1 VSDAATRKQKIDLAG
16 LRFDESDPAG
26 LLLSTLNT
34 ALAIRKQLDALT
46 RSGVYTNTG
55 PLVTFAECFQPEA
68 RYALELFASAHEFEL
83 TSANGFLTCS
93 VNGVAFAKVMLAEDE
108 KRVAE
113 DDQMW
118 IPGPV

>member
-1 VSDAATRKQKIDLAG
+1 MSTTSRQRIDLAG
-16 LRFDESDPAG
+16 LHFDEADPAG

-34 ALAIRKQLDALT
+34 ALSIRKQLDALA

-55 PLVTFAECFQPEA
+55 PVVTFAECFQPEA

-93 VNGVAFAKVMLAEDE
+93 VSGVAFAKVLLAEDE
-108 KRVAE
+108 KRVAA